1 MSESHAVRKLSL
13 LIKVVVVLIIV
24 AAALVLFVPVISR
37 ALLTTYADQ
46 LAEKLLETEVTL
58 SSAELQLLNGSLVV
72 NDLKV
77 YHPKKKDETF
87 IEAGAIAARLVFV
100 PMLWGN
106 PARLSLRIDDPKM
119 VYETNRRGEWEL
131 REQIPLF
138 RRGKGERR
146 LPLNVES
153 IIINDG
159 EVEYRDGKV
168 GKTTQVTDID
178 ADITDVMLPTE
189 DDVLPSDF
197 EVDFIIDK
205 AAKFKMTGQA
215 DFLSPKVSFKS
226 KIRMKGLPLPPFAPY
241 YDRKDMPVR
250 VKRGTLAMTSDATC
264 KNDQLNAPAH
274 MTITKLE
281 VEPKSKLIMGFA
293 SDAVVEHIKDKKGNL
308 ELDVLITGNIRHP
321 QFQVMGSISRAFSR
335 ELGKSLV
342 KDMPSKLKDIGEG
355 VKKGTKSGVEKLKG
369 LFGK

>member
-1 MSESHAVRKLSL
+1 M
-13 LIKVVVVLIIV
+13 VLVIV

-37 ALLTTYADQ
+37 AVLTTYAEQ
-46 LAEKLLETEVTL
+46 LAEKLLETEVSL
-58 SSAELQLLNGSLVV
+58 SSAELQLLSGSVV
-72 NDLKV
+72 INDLKV

-87 IEAGAIAARLVFV
+87 MEAGAVAARLVFV

-106 PARLSLRIDDPKM
+106 PARLSVRIDNPKM

-131 REQIPLF
+131 RKQIPLF
-138 RRGKGERR
+138 RRGEGERR

-159 EVEYRDGKV
+159 EIEYRDGKA
-168 GKTTQVTDID
+168 GKTTYVTDLD
-178 ADITDVMLPTE
+178 VDVTDVMLPTE
-189 DDVLPSDF
+189 GDVLPSEFD
-197 EVDFIIDK
+197 VDFIIDH

-215 DFLSPKVSFKS
+215 DFLSPKISFKS

-241 YDRKDMPVR
+241 YDRKDLPVR
-250 VKRGTLAMTSDATC
+250 IKRGTLAMTSEATC
-264 KNDQLNAPAH
+264 KNDYLNAPAH
-274 MTITKLE
+274 MTITKLK

-293 SDAVVEHIKDKKGNL
+293 ADSVVEGLKDKKGNL
-308 ELDVLITGNIRHP
+308 ELDVLITGNIRSP
-321 QFQVMGSISRAFSR
+321 QFQVMSSISRAFSR

-342 KDMPSKLKDIGEG
+342 EDVPGRLKGVGEG
-355 VKKGTKSGVEKLKG
+355 IKKGTKSGVEKLKG